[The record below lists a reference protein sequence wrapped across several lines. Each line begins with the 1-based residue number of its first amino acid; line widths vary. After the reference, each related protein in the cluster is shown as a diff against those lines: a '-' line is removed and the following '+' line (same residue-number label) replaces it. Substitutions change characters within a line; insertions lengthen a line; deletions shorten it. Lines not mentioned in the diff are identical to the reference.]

1 MIAAI
6 AYAMGAPGGAG
17 QGQGGGG
24 GASGLIMM
32 AVIFAI
38 FYFILIRPQ
47 QKKMKEHKKM
57 VEELK
62 KGDEIITGGG
72 IYAIVENVSP
82 DTLTVK
88 IAEGTKVKIT
98 RGSVAHIITRG
109 ERQAEGINPRV
120 WREALSTNF

>member
-1 MIAAI
+1 MLTAI
-6 AYAMGAPGGAG
+6 AYAMGAPGDAA
-17 QGQGGGG
+17 QAQGGG

-32 AVIFAI
+32 VVIFAI

-57 VEELK
+57 VDELK

-72 IYAIVENVSP
+72 IYGIVENVAP

-98 RGSVAHIITRG
+98 RSSVAHVVI
-109 ERQAEGINPRV
+109 EKEKPK
-120 WREALSTNF
+120 E

>member
-1 MIAAI
+1 MFIAT
-6 AYAMGAPGGAG
+6 AYAMGAPGGDAG
-17 QGQGGGG
+17 APAGG

-57 VEELK
+57 VDELK

-72 IYAIVENVSP
+72 IYGTVENASP
-82 DTLTVK
+82 GSDTLTVK

-98 RGSVAHIITRG
+98 RGSVAHVVT
-109 ERQAEGINPRV
+109 EGQQKPK
-120 WREALSTNF
+120 E

>member
-1 MIAAI
+1 MPWERPEAQ
-6 AYAMGAPGGAG
+6 PVREEE
-17 QGQGGGG
+17 

-32 AVIFAI
+32 VAIFAI

-62 KGDEIITGGG
+62 KGDEIITAGGMYG
-72 IYAIVENVSP
+72 TVEGVTP
-82 DTLTVK
+82 ETLTIK

-98 RGSVAHIITRG
+98 RSSVAAVVT
-109 ERQAEGINPRV
+109 EKEKPK
-120 WREALSTNF
+120 E

>member
-1 MIAAI
+1 MFIAT
-6 AYAMGAPGGAG
+6 AYAMGAPGGEAG
-17 QGQGGGG
+17 APAGG

-57 VEELK
+57 VDELK

-72 IYAIVENVSP
+72 IYGTVEGVAP

-98 RGSVAHIITRG
+98 RGSVAHVIT
-109 ERQAEGINPRV
+109 
-120 WREALSTNF
+120 EAQEKPKS

>member
-1 MIAAI
+1 MFIAT
-6 AYAMGAPGGAG
+6 AYAMGAPGGAAA
-17 QGQGGGG
+17 QGGGG

-32 AVIFAI
+32 VVIFAI

-47 QKKMKEHKKM
+47 QKKMKEHKKL

-62 KGDEIITGGG
+62 KGDEIVTAGGMYG
-72 IYAIVENVSP
+72 TVEGLTP

-98 RGSVAHIITRG
+98 RSSVAGVVTEKG
-109 ERQAEGINPRV
+109 QVKE
-120 WREALSTNF
+120 

>member
-1 MIAAI
+1 MITAL
-6 AYAMGAPGGAG
+6 AYAMGAPGDAAA
-17 QGQGGGG
+17 QGGGG

-32 AVIFAI
+32 VVIFAI

-57 VEELK
+57 IDELK

-72 IYAIVENVSP
+72 IYGVVENVTP
-82 DTLTVK
+82 DTVTVK

-98 RGSVAHIITRG
+98 RSSVGHIIN
-109 ERQAEGINPRV
+109 EQKEKPK
-120 WREALSTNF
+120 E